1 MILNVLFGM
10 LNIKLYI
17 KQSLTVRLSLIDRK
31 NAEIIQF
38 NKTANALLKYEGQSK
53 IIESWL
59 IYFGWVGTLTETQN
73 IYIE

>member
-10 LNIKLYI
+10 LNIILYI

-59 IYFGWVGTLTETQN
+59 IYFDWVGTLTETQY

>member
-10 LNIKLYI
+10 LNIILYI

-53 IIESWL
+53 IIENWL
-59 IYFGWVGTLTETQN
+59 IYFDWVGTLTETQY